1 MFLLQQTESFAD
13 GEESRGSGL
22 HSAPTWL
29 PIFSRRSCVAA
40 ACLLAAL
47 TAHGPSARAQDKPIQ
62 IGVLALGPR
71 YLPEWTC
78 GQSNYQVAAVQSR
91 KEATPVYALGLVEG
105 LTKLK
110 YVEDRPENAST
121 PGRRFV
127 IHLRTGTSA
136 QLRES
141 ARELV
146 AMPVDF
152 IVAIATAAVRIAQDE
167 TKGRNIPILMTGVSD
182 PVQYGAVQ
190 SLSRPG
196 GNVTGVSHQL
206 VQGSAKRV
214 ELFKQMLPDLQR
226 LITMRNPG
234 YTPSEKSIEEVRA
247 AAARHKIEVLD
258 VPVRNRADIQA
269 AMAKVETDKSL
280 GIMILADS
288 LTIANIDLILERSLA
303 YRVPTFGLMAHMA
316 TWGAVAASGPSAF
329 QAGSRVA
336 GYIDKIVKGEK
347 PGLIPIEPIEHEL
360 VVNLKAAQCLGINV
374 PLDVL
379 SQADRVI
386 R

>member
-1 MFLLQQTESFAD
+1 MFLLEEVESFAAS
-13 GEESRGSGL
+13 EESHVGL
-22 HSAPTWL
+22 CSVSIPL
-29 PIFSRRSCVAA
+29 SIVSRRSWAAA
-40 ACLLAAL
+40 ACLL
-47 TAHGPSARAQDKPIQ
+47 TAFTAFAPSANAQDKPIQ

-91 KEATPVYALGLVEG
+91 KEATPVYALGLIDG
-105 LTKLK
+105 LNKLK
-110 YVEDRPENAST
+110 YVEDIPENASK

-127 IHLRTGTSA
+127 VHLRTGTSA

-146 AMPVDF
+146 AKPVDF
-152 IVAIATAAVRIAQDE
+152 IVAVATAAVRIAQDE
-167 TKGRNIPILMTGVSD
+167 TKGSNIPILMTGVSD

-214 ELFKQMLPDLQR
+214 ELFKQILPDLKR

-247 AAARHKIEVLD
+247 AASRQKIEVIDL
-258 VPVRNRADIQA
+258 PVRNRADIQA
-269 AMAKVETDKSL
+269 AMAKVEGDKSL
-280 GIMILADS
+280 GLMILADS
-288 LTIANIDLILERSLA
+288 LTIANLDLILETSLA
-303 YRVPTFGLMAHMA
+303 HRVPTFGIMEYMAA
-316 TWGAVAASGPSAF
+316 WGAVAASGPSAF

-336 GYIDKIVKGEK
+336 DYIDKIVKGAK
-347 PGLIPIEPIEHEL
+347 PGDLPIRPEDPQL

-374 PLDVL
+374 PLEVL
-379 SQADRVI
+379 SQADQVI